1 MMIVLSCTSP
11 HFSPGSREQAQ
22 DSCSQAPLWSEKRSH
37 SLGEAAVGCAV
48 RTETDQHT
56 EDSRC
61 AQRTLRSHANQDQP
75 EP

>member
-1 MMIVLSCTSP
+1 MAHRGDSP

-22 DSCSQAPLWSEKRSH
+22 DSCSKAPLWSEKCSN
-37 SLGEAAVGCAV
+37 SLGEATVGCAV
-48 RTETDQHT
+48 RTETAQHT

-61 AQRTLRSHANQDQP
+61 ARRTLRSHAKEDPP